1 MIPLD
6 LCQSLYQNLLI
17 NYLKFTAKNVEIKT
31 VNLILNF
38 KYEFKGLKNNKIF
51 YNCIDNTYDLICKYK
66 GHIAD
71 AKFDNALSL
80 IDKIKEGGI
89 SLANAKNDQIKI

>member
-1 MIPLD
+1 MSLKD
-6 LCQSLYQNLLI
+6 LKI
-17 NYLKFTAKNVEIKT
+17 TKFFIIAQI
-31 VNLILNF
+31 
-38 KYEFKGLKNNKIF
+38 
-51 YNCIDNTYDLICKYK
+51 NTYDLICKYK

-80 IDKIKEGGI
+80 IDKIKEGEK